1 MLSGPTLA
9 PKSGTPKQLIVLL
22 HGYGSNGDDLIGL
35 APYFAAILPEAMFIA
50 PNAPHP
56 CEAGGFGYQWFSLG
70 GWQPGLDWP
79 AQAWPEII
87 ASGKI
92 LDAWL
97 NEQLKKYAL
106 QDCQLALIGFSQGTM
121 MSLQVGLRR
130 VNAPAAIIAYSGA
143 LMAADHL
150 DTEIKARPS
159 VMLIHGEQDPIV
171 PFAEM
176 AAAEKVLRAN
186 NVPVQTLARPGLP
199 HSIDDAGII
208 AAAQFLSRQFGV

>member
-1 MLSGPTLA
+1 MLSGPELA
-9 PKSGTPKQLIVLL
+9 PKSSAPKQLVVLL

-35 APYFAAILPEAMFIA
+35 APYFAAVLPEAMFIA
-50 PNAPHP
+50 PNAPHA

-79 AQAWPEII
+79 AKAWPEIV

-97 NEQLKKYAL
+97 DAQLQKYNL
-106 QDCQLALIGFSQGTM
+106 ENNKLALIGFSQGTM

-130 VNAPAAIIAYSGA
+130 ANAPAAIIAYSGA
-143 LMAADHL
+143 LMAPDMLSA
-150 DTEIKARPS
+150 EIAARPP
-159 VMLIHGEQDPIV
+159 VMIIHGEQDPIV
-171 PFAEM
+171 PFTEM

-186 NVPVQTLARPGLP
+186 NVPVETLARPGLP

-208 AAAQFLSRQFGV
+208 AAAQFLSKQFGV